1 MASEKKN
8 SVSSI
13 DPYVDIAIL
22 KSTKTQFRNV
32 RDPLPYS
39 KAYTLHLLCDSPTVY
54 TDRVLPGQPEKLK
67 QHIDTPIWEG
77 FSGGPVLNIDGTVL
91 DLISKFHDSPVRRC
105 TYIRTSAFIYILQ
118 LLDHGYINY
127 KKWKV
132 KAISTKQPSVKLLAA
147 HRPSAATRPC

>member
-1 MASEKKN
+1 MASQKKN

-22 KSTKTQFRNV
+22 KSTKTQFRRLALDV

-67 QHIDTPIWEG
+67 QHIDTPICEG
-77 FSGGPVLNIDGTVL
+77 FSGGPVLSIDGTVL

-118 LLDHGYINY
+118 LLDHGYYCIY
-127 KKWKV
+127 R
-132 KAISTKQPSVKLLAA
+132 SQPETEMSRMAGGGDVLYG
-147 HRPSAATRPC
+147 RRR